1 MLCNGKVKSNI
12 QKCENIMKE
21 RNEIFCLVG
30 YNINENE
37 IYSENSIKII
47 LWAMTWNK
55 SNDSNV
61 YVIIMGISTKI
72 C

>member
-1 MLCNGKVKSNI
+1 M
-12 QKCENIMKE
+12 MKE

-61 YVIIMGISTKI
+61 YVIIMGSYTKI